1 MASNRRNVRF
11 GPTRRHRQRR
21 SLAVLQSSNRN
32 GDQIASANLADQAKL
47 TGAASPVN
55 GIVKPA
61 ILPIEALQRSF
72 KESSW
77 KNARVQSTSLS
88 VTPDVV
94 PRTIQATPKQRIRS
108 PRTIST

>member
-21 SLAVLQSSNRN
+21 SMAVLQSSNRN

-61 ILPIEALQRSF
+61 IMPIGASCGD
-72 KESSW
+72 
-77 KNARVQSTSLS
+77 
-88 VTPDVV
+88 P
-94 PRTIQATPKQRIRS
+94 
-108 PRTIST
+108 